1 MLAIESHIAVLD
13 QQFNDIVKR
22 TKKETKLS
30 SKIEQARMKKV
41 CDTLLKRK
49 CILEVQMFKKKYGR
63 IIKDISSVSAGEAK
77 MNPFTQ

>member
-13 QQFNDIVKR
+13 QQFNDIIKR

-30 SKIEQARMKKV
+30 PKIEQARMKKV

-49 CILEVQMFKKKYGR
+49 SILELQMFKKKYER
-63 IIKDISSVSAGEAK
+63 IIKHISAVSAGEA
-77 MNPFTQ
+77 